1 MLEVFYEKA
10 TKIVTAWRSEGRQN
24 LRKNRRGEAK
34 VMLNITPPSDA
45 GTSAR
50 DYILDKK
57 TKTLKLRPD
66 FVFPPPRGPGNG

>member
-10 TKIVTAWRSEGRQN
+10 TKIVTAWRSEGRQDI
-24 LRKNRRGEAK
+24 RKKRKGEGR
-34 VMLNITPPSDA
+34 VWLGILPPSDEGA
-45 GTSAR
+45 WVR